1 MTLKSSG
8 HLEEN
13 ETTGRGLMV
22 TVSVVNR
29 MMGESGEAS
38 WSFKHDGRLLPF
50 TDNADVKVEPA
61 SVAFK
66 S

>member
-1 MTLKSSG
+1 
-8 HLEEN
+8 
-13 ETTGRGLMV
+13 MV
-22 TVSVVNR
+22 AVSAVNR